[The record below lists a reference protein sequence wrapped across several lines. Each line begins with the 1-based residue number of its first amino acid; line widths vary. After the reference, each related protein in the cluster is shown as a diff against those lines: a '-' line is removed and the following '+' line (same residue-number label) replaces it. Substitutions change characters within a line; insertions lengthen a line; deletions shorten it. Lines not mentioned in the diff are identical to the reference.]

1 MPDTLERKANERTS
15 ATAIDRSPWG
25 REGVVLNSSRYEQA
39 LELAGLDYDVVKV
52 PAYRERLH
60 SAGDGYVESKTAFA
74 TVRADK
80 DVELGIVGPQ
90 YEPLQNR
97 DAFQVIEPWV
107 DRGVLHIELGGVM
120 RDGAD
125 AWLLGRFD
133 LDLFG
138 PVVQEVFADQVVPY
152 ILVANNHDGRRSA
165 RIAETPIRIACAN
178 MLDMLD
184 REVKQGH
191 GRMVVVRHTSKA
203 AERMLEAA
211 AELLGAIVDRYEML
225 GKEYQLLKETKLDS
239 AEFERLLLDPIAPD
253 PREDPLWRP
262 TNASS
267 EAALERTLAR
277 RLELRRLWT
286 AGDGHTGDCSAWEAY
301 NALVQAVDHSE
312 ILFPVRNERNQVAA
326 RRPPPQPE
334 A

>member
-1 MPDTLERKANERTS
+1 MPDSLEREASERTGV
-15 ATAIDRSPWG
+15 TAIDRSPWG

-39 LELAGLDYDVVKV
+39 LELAGLDYEVVKV

-60 SAGDGYVESKTAFA
+60 STGDGFVESKTAFA
-74 TVRADK
+74 TVRADR

-178 MLDMLD
+178 MLDMVD
-184 REVKQGH
+184 REVKQGR
-191 GRMVVVRHTSKA
+191 GSMVAVRHTPKA

-211 AELLGAIVDRYEML
+211 EELLGAIVDRYEML
-225 GKEYQLLKETKLDS
+225 GKEYQLLKETKLDWG
-239 AEFERLLLDPIAPD
+239 PVV
-253 PREDPLWRP
+253 DPLHAGAPGDLHGEEILPEDGRDP
-262 TNASS
+262 SRVEV
-267 EAALERTLAR
+267 EAAVLCLDALGHPAAAGRERRPNGTLSCHGA
-277 RLELRRLWT
+277 LRR
-286 AGDGHTGDCSAWEAY
+286 
-301 NALVQAVDHSE
+301 
-312 ILFPVRNERNQVAA
+312 VA
-326 RRPPPQPE
+326 
-334 A
+334 